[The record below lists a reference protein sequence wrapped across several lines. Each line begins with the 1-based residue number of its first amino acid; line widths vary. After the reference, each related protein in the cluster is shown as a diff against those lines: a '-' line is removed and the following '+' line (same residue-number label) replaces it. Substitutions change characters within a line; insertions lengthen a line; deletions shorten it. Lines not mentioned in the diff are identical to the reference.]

1 MTARTARDDE
11 LQALRELSASLGAD
25 RLRTQGA
32 GGNASIK
39 RDETLWIKA
48 SGTWLSD
55 ALARE
60 IMTPVRLNPLLEAI
74 ATGDPRAAT
83 AVDFVDSSL
92 NPDGLRPSIET
103 SFHAI
108 IPAPVVVH
116 IHCVHTIALAVRRD
130 GEEIARERLRGL
142 GDVACVFAPYRK
154 PGLPLAQA
162 ILERLTK
169 GANVFVL
176 ANHGLI
182 VAGETVQEAADR
194 IARVCDAFA
203 APARPAAAADL
214 ERLASLVEGT
224 GYRLPHDPAAH
235 ALALDPKSLAIASRG
250 SLYPDHVV
258 FLGPGLAQGN
268 DCRRPSRSASLRS
281 AASDAGAAGRGRRG
295 SSFGVEERGGD
306 GAVPRRCRRAHSR
319 RGGTPGADRGGG
331 ARTHELGSRD
341 LSAVSRGVEWQV
353 SRQKLKRK
361 R

>member
-1 MTARTARDDE
+1 M
-11 LQALRELSASLGAD
+11 
-25 RLRTQGA
+25 
-32 GGNASIK
+32 
-39 RDETLWIKA
+39 
-48 SGTWLSD
+48 
-55 ALARE
+55 
-60 IMTPVRLNPLLEAI
+60 NP
-74 ATGDPRAAT
+74 G
-83 AVDFVDSSL
+83 
-92 NPDGLRPSIET
+92 GLRPSIET

-130 GEEIARERLRGL
+130 GEEIARERLQGL

-162 ILERLTK
+162 ILELTK

-203 APARPAAAADL
+203 APARPAPRADL

-258 FLGPGLAQGN
+258 FLGPGLAKGTIAGG
-268 DCRRPSRSASLRS
+268 RLEAPRSEPPRPMLALPGVGVAVHRSASKNAEAMALCLADVAARIPEEADLRVLTAAEERELMNWEAEAYRQS
-281 AASDAGAAGRGRRG
+281 LAASNGKSLDK
-295 SSFGVEERGGD
+295 S
-306 GAVPRRCRRAHSR
+306 
-319 RGGTPGADRGGG
+319 
-331 ARTHELGSRD
+331 
-341 LSAVSRGVEWQV
+341 
-353 SRQKLKRK
+353 
-361 R
+361 

>member
-92 NPDGLRPSIET
+92 NPRGLRPSIET

-142 GDVACVFAPYRK
+142 GDVACAFAPYRK
-154 PGLPLAQA
+154 PGLPLARA
-162 ILERLTK
+162 ILERLTR

-194 IARVCDAFA
+194 TARVCDAFA
-203 APARPAAAADL
+203 AAARPAPPADL
-214 ERLASLVEGT
+214 ERLASTIEGT
-224 GYRLPHDPAAH
+224 GYRLPHDSAAH

-258 FLGPGLAQGN
+258 FLGPGLAKGTIAGGRL
-268 DCRRPSRSASLRS
+268 DAPRSDPPPPMLALPGVGVAVHRSASKNAEAMALCLADVAARIPEQAELRVLTAAEERELMNWEAETYRQS
-281 AASDAGAAGRGRRG
+281 LAASNGKSLDK
-295 SSFGVEERGGD
+295 S
-306 GAVPRRCRRAHSR
+306 
-319 RGGTPGADRGGG
+319 
-331 ARTHELGSRD
+331 
-341 LSAVSRGVEWQV
+341 
-353 SRQKLKRK
+353 
-361 R
+361 